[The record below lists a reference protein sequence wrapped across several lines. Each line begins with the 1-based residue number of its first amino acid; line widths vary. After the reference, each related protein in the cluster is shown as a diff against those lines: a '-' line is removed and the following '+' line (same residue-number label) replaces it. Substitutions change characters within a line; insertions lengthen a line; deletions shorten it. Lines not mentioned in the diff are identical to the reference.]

1 MCNKNTKFVQI
12 YCTFSN
18 LITQNTILM
27 KEFLKF
33 TLASI
38 VGIMIAGLLL
48 LFITIGIISAM
59 VSVSDKPASISADS
73 MLILKFDYEIVDRAQ
88 KNPLEGLNFGI
99 FQGNKTVGL
108 NDMLDCIRKAK
119 TDDNIKG
126 IYLNPTDI
134 QTGMAAV
141 EEIRNA
147 LKDFKTSGKFIYAY
161 GEYLSQKAYY
171 LVTVADSVI
180 MNPQGAVDF
189 RGLGGEYTFYKKGL
203 EKLGVEMQIIRHG
216 KFKSAVEPFLL
227 DKMSDENRLQTET
240 YLKSIW
246 NEMLM
251 DISASRKL
259 SFDELNDIADMV
271 ATFRKADFAKQKKLV
286 DRLKYKDQVIADLKK
301 LTGTKEKN
309 DVKAVEIQKY
319 IKVPEQ
325 REQKGLARNKIAVI
339 YASGNIDTSTSD
351 DGIKAE
357 DLSRTIREARR
368 DSSIKAIVLRINSP
382 GGSAYGSEVIWR
394 EVKLAAE
401 TKPVIASMGNVAA
414 SGGYY
419 IACAADTIMA
429 DRTTI
434 TGSIGIFGM
443 IPNVQKLMTDK
454 LGITQDVVTTNE
466 HSDMISLTRPMSAF
480 ERDLM
485 QQTIEDGYNTFISR
499 VAEGRK
505 MDKTVVDAIGQGRV
519 WAAPNAKE
527 IKLID
532 TYGGLTEAIALAK
545 KMAKLDN
552 FRIVNLP
559 KLKDPIE
566 ELLKEFSGSA
576 KARFMKDE
584 LGENYKY
591 YEQIRSLIS
600 QKGIMARMPYDVD
613 IH

>member
-1 MCNKNTKFVQI
+1 
-12 YCTFSN
+12 
-18 LITQNTILM
+18 M
-27 KEFLKF
+27 KEFFKF

-38 VGIMIAGLLL
+38 FGVMIAGLLL

-59 VSVSDKPASISADS
+59 VSVSEEPANISANS
-73 MLILKFDYEIVDRAQ
+73 MLLLKFDYEIVDRAK
-88 KNPLEGLNFGI
+88 KNPLEGLDFGI

-108 NDMLDCIRKAK
+108 NDLLDCIRKAK
-119 TDDNIKG
+119 TDNNIKG
-126 IYLNPTDI
+126 IYLNPMDI
-134 QTGMAAV
+134 QAGMATV
-141 EEIRNA
+141 EEIRAA
-147 LKDFKTSGKFIYAY
+147 LKDFKTSGKFVYAY

-171 LVTVADSVI
+171 LVTVADSLVL
-180 MNPQGAVDF
+180 NPKGSVDF
-189 RGLGGEYTFYKKGL
+189 RGLGGERSFFKKGL
-203 EKLGVEMQIIRHG
+203 EKLGVEVQIVRHG

-271 ATFRKADFAKQKKLV
+271 ASFRKADFAKQKRLV
-286 DRLKYKDQVIADLKK
+286 DRLKYKDQVIDDLKK
-301 LTGTKEKN
+301 LTGTREKD
-309 DVKAVEIQKY
+309 DVKAVDIQKY
-319 IKVPEQ
+319 VKVPEK
-325 REQKGLARNKIAVI
+325 REQKGIARNKIAVI
-339 YASGNIDTSTSD
+339 YASGSIDASISD

-357 DLSRTIREARR
+357 DLSKAIREARR

-401 TKPVIASMGNVAA
+401 TKPVIASMGDVAA

-419 IACAADTIMA
+419 IACAANTIMA

-466 HSDMISLTRPMSAF
+466 HSDMISLTRPMSTF

-485 QQTIEDGYNTFISR
+485 QQTIEAGYDTFISR

-505 MDKTVVDAIGQGRV
+505 MDKTAVDAIGQGRV

-532 TYGGLTEAIALAK
+532 AYGGLTDAIALAK

-552 FRIVNLP
+552 YRIVNLP
-559 KLKDPIE
+559 KLKDPFE
-566 ELLKEFSGSA
+566 ELLKEFSGST
-576 KARFMKDE
+576 KASFMKDE

-591 YEQIRSLIS
+591 YEQLHSILS
-600 QKGIMARMPYDVD
+600 QKGILARMPYDIE

>member
-1 MCNKNTKFVQI
+1 MRQ
-12 YCTFSN
+12 
-18 LITQNTILM
+18 
-27 KEFLKF
+27 FLKF

-38 VGIMIAGLLL
+38 VGVMIAGLLL
-48 LFITIGIISAM
+48 LFVSIGIISAL
-59 VSVSDKPASISADS
+59 VSSSEQPAQIQGNSV
-73 MLILKFDYEIVDRAQ
+73 LLLKFDHMIVDRARI
-88 KNPLEGLNFGI
+88 NPFEDLDFGV
-99 FQGNKTVGL
+99 FQSNKTVGL

-119 TDDNIKG
+119 TDDNITG
-126 IYLNPTDI
+126 IYLNPMDI
-134 QTGMAAV
+134 QAGMATV
-141 EEIRNA
+141 EEIRAA

-171 LVTVADSVI
+171 LTTVADTLVL
-180 MNPQGAVDF
+180 NPQGSVDF
-189 RGLGGEYTFYKKGL
+189 RGLGGERTFYKRAL
-203 EKLGVEMQIIRHG
+203 EKLGVEVQIVRHG

-227 DKMSDENRLQTET
+227 EKMSDENRLQTET
-240 YLKSIW
+240 YMKSLW
-246 NEMLM
+246 NEMLT
-251 DISASRKL
+251 DISASRKM
-259 SFDELNDIADMV
+259 SIEELNGIADMV
-271 ATFRKADFAKQKKLV
+271 ASFRKADFAKEKNLV
-286 DRLKYKDQVIADLKK
+286 DCLKYKDQVIDDLKK
-301 LTGTKEKN
+301 LTGTSAKD
-309 DVKAVEIQKY
+309 DVKAIDIFKY
-319 IKVPEQ
+319 VKVPEN
-325 REQKGLARNKIAVI
+325 REQKGIARKKIAVI
-339 YASGNIDTSTSD
+339 YASGSIDTGTSED
-351 DGIKAE
+351 DIKSE
-357 DLSRTIREARR
+357 DLSRAIREARR

-401 TKPVIASMGNVAA
+401 TKPVIASMGDVAA

-419 IACAADTIMA
+419 IAAAADTIMA

-443 IPNVQKLMTDK
+443 IPNAEKLMTDK
-454 LGITQDVVTTNE
+454 LGITQDVVMTNQ

-485 QQTIEDGYNTFISR
+485 QQTIEDGYDTFVSR

-505 MDKTVVDAIGQGRV
+505 MDKTAVDEIGQGRV
-519 WAAPNAKE
+519 WAATNAKE

-532 TYGGLTEAIALAK
+532 IYGGLTDAIELAK

-566 ELLKEFSGSA
+566 ELMKEISGSA
-576 KARFMKDE
+576 KASFMKDE

-591 YEQIRSLIS
+591 YEQLRGILS
-600 QKGIMARMPYDVD
+600 QKGVQARMPYDIE

>member
-1 MCNKNTKFVQI
+1 
-12 YCTFSN
+12 
-18 LITQNTILM
+18 M
-27 KEFLKF
+27 KEFFKF

-38 VGIMIAGLLL
+38 LGIMIAGLLL

-59 VSVSDKPASISADS
+59 VSVSDQPTQIQANSVLL
-73 MLILKFDYEIVDRAQ
+73 MKFDHQIVDRA
-88 KNPLEGLNFGI
+88 KSNPLEGLDFGM
-99 FQGNKTVGL
+99 FQGVKTVGL

-126 IYLNPTDI
+126 IYLNPMDI
-134 QTGMAAV
+134 QAGMATV
-141 EEIRNA
+141 EEIRAA
-147 LKDFKTSGKFIYAY
+147 LKDFKTSGKFVYAY

-171 LVTVADSVI
+171 LVTVADSLI
-180 MNPQGAVDF
+180 LNPQGSVDF
-189 RGLGGEYTFYKKGL
+189 RGLGGERSFYKKAL
-203 EKLGVEMQIIRHG
+203 EKLGVEVQIVRHG
-216 KFKSAVEPFLL
+216 KFKAAVEPFLL
-227 DKMSDENRLQTET
+227 DKMSDENRLQTEA
-240 YLKSIW
+240 YLNSLW
-246 NEMLM
+246 NEMLV
-251 DISASRKL
+251 DISASRNM

-271 ATFRKADFAKQKKLV
+271 ATFRKADFAKQKNLV
-286 DRLKYKDQVIADLKK
+286 DRLKYKDQVIDDLKK
-301 LTGTKEKN
+301 LTSTSEKD
-309 DVKAVEIQKY
+309 DVNVVEIQKY
-319 IKVPEQ
+319 VKVPEQ
-325 REQKGLARNKIAVI
+325 REQKGLARHKIAVI
-339 YASGNIDTSTSD
+339 YASGSIDASVSEE
-351 DGIKAE
+351 GIKSE
-357 DLSRTIREARR
+357 ELSKAIREARR

-401 TKPVIASMGNVAA
+401 TKPVIASMGDVAA

-419 IACAADTIMA
+419 IACAADSILA

-466 HSDMISLTRPMSAF
+466 HSDMISLTRPMSTF

-485 QQTIEDGYNTFISR
+485 QQYVEDGYDTFISR

-505 MDKTVVDAIGQGRV
+505 MDKTSIDEIGQGRV

-532 TYGGLTEAIALAK
+532 AYGGLTDAINLAK
-545 KMAKLDN
+545 KMANLDSY
-552 FRIVNLP
+552 RIVNLP
-559 KLKDPIE
+559 KLKDPLE

-576 KARFMKDE
+576 RASFMKDE
-584 LGENYKY
+584 MGENYKY
-591 YEQIRSLIS
+591 YEQLRSIIS
-600 QKGIMARMPYDVD
+600 QRGVLARMPYDIE

>member
-1 MCNKNTKFVQI
+1 MCNKNAKFVQI
-12 YCTFSN
+12 YCTFSK
-18 LITQNTILM
+18 LITQITILM

-59 VSVSDKPASISADS
+59 VSVSEEPAAISANT

-88 KNPLEGLNFGI
+88 KNPLEGLNFGM

-119 TDDNIKG
+119 TDNNIKG

-134 QTGMAAV
+134 QTGMATV

-171 LVTVADSVI
+171 LVTVADSLV
-180 MNPQGAVDF
+180 MNPQGSVDF

-301 LTGTKEKN
+301 LTGTREKD
-309 DVKAVEIQKY
+309 DVKAIEIQKY

-351 DGIKAE
+351 DEIKAE

-443 IPNVQKLMTDK
+443 IPNIQKLMTDK

-485 QQTIEDGYNTFISR
+485 QQTIEDGYGTFISR

-505 MDKTVVDAIGQGRV
+505 MDKTAVDAIGQGRV

-532 TYGGLTEAIALAK
+532 TYGGLTDAIALAK

-576 KARFMKDE
+576 KASFMKDE
-584 LGENYKY
+584 MGENYKY
-591 YEQIRSLIS
+591 YEQIRNLIS
-600 QKGIMARMPYDVD
+600 QKGILARMPYDVD

>member
-1 MCNKNTKFVQI
+1 
-12 YCTFSN
+12 
-18 LITQNTILM
+18 M
-27 KEFLKF
+27 KEFFKF

-38 VGIMIAGLLL
+38 LGIMIAGLLL

-59 VSVSDKPASISADS
+59 VSVSDQPTQIQANSVLL
-73 MLILKFDYEIVDRAQ
+73 MKFDHQIVDRA
-88 KNPLEGLNFGI
+88 KSNPLEGLDFGM
-99 FQGNKTVGL
+99 FQGVKTVGL

-126 IYLNPTDI
+126 IYLNPMDI
-134 QTGMAAV
+134 QAGMATV
-141 EEIRNA
+141 EEIRAA
-147 LKDFKTSGKFIYAY
+147 LKDFKTSGKFVYAY

-171 LVTVADSVI
+171 LVTVADSLI
-180 MNPQGAVDF
+180 LNPQGSVDF
-189 RGLGGEYTFYKKGL
+189 RGLGGERSFYKKAL
-203 EKLGVEMQIIRHG
+203 EKLGVEVQIVRHG
-216 KFKSAVEPFLL
+216 KFKAAVEPFLL

-240 YLKSIW
+240 YLNSLW
-246 NEMLM
+246 SEMLV
-251 DISASRKL
+251 DISASRNM

-271 ATFRKADFAKQKKLV
+271 ATFRKADFAKQKNLV
-286 DRLKYKDQVIADLKK
+286 DGLKYKDQVIDDLKK
-301 LTGTKEKN
+301 LTGTREKD

-319 IKVPEQ
+319 LKVPEQ

-339 YASGNIDTSTSD
+339 YASGSIDAGVSEE
-351 DGIKAE
+351 GIKSE
-357 DLSRTIREARR
+357 ELSKAIREARR

-401 TKPVIASMGNVAA
+401 TKPVIASMGDVAA

-419 IACAADTIMA
+419 IACAADSILA

-443 IPNVQKLMTDK
+443 IPNAQKLMTDK

-485 QQTIEDGYNTFISR
+485 QQRIEDGYDTFISR
-499 VAEGRK
+499 IAEGRK
-505 MDKTVVDAIGQGRV
+505 MEKTAVDEVGQGRV

-532 TYGGLTEAIALAK
+532 AYGGLTDAINLAK
-545 KMAKLDN
+545 KMANLDN
-552 FRIVNLP
+552 YRIVNLP
-559 KLKDPIE
+559 KLKDPFE
-566 ELLKEFSGSA
+566 ELLKGFSGSA
-576 KARFMKDE
+576 RASFMKDE
-584 LGENYKY
+584 MGENYKY
-591 YEQIRSLIS
+591 YEQLRSIIS
-600 QKGIMARMPYDVD
+600 QRGVLARMPYDIE